1 MNKLNKKVISILFS
15 SLLVVSLVGCGNNE
29 TMNTTPIKSSTE
41 DTGFF
46 TQEVVKRYTVSKT
59 VYPNEVAKTKK
70 TFDETFIS
78 QNNQNANIVMEL
90 TEIKE
95 SEDKITDRKVKVTS
109 ETNFT
114 YDVNVPNADKT
125 KIITYYDNGLEP
137 SKDVINVDK
146 QQKKN
151 GDKAVKVA
159 IKVKEL
165 QVVDDWSWRNG
176 FNPTMQ
182 FKGYGSALYQIDE
195 THYLKHNL
203 DGSVPDITGKEE
215 ALVNYLDL
223 PTDKYRINSI
233 KWVGKEFT
241 KGGVTY
247 RNAIA
252 NGQRYQAKYKAIYEQ
267 EIELPDAKAVKLTA
281 VYTWRGIEINK
292 SHVVMAVIAGAV
304 LLAGLIAIIIMLLKK
319 KKNKNQDEDDEEQE
333 MIN

>member
-1 MNKLNKKVISILFS
+1 MNKLNKKIISILFS

-29 TMNTTPIKSSTE
+29 TMNTTPVKSSTE

-46 TQEVVKRYTVSKT
+46 TQEVNKTYTVSKT
-59 VYPNEVAKTKK
+59 IYPNEVEKVKA
-70 TFDETFIS
+70 TFSDTYIG
-78 QNNQNANIVMEL
+78 NNNIEMQL
-90 TEIKE
+90 KEIKE
-95 SEDKITDRKVKVTS
+95 TEDVITDRKVKVTS
-109 ETNFT
+109 ETDFP
-114 YDVNVPNADKT
+114 YDINIPDPDKT
-125 KIITYYDNGLEP
+125 KIITYYDNGLKP
-137 SKDVINVDK
+137 TTKIVNVDE
-146 QQKKN
+146 QKKSKN
-151 GDKAVKVA
+151 AKAVKTE

-165 QVVDDWSWRNG
+165 QLVDDWNWRDG

-182 FKGYGSALYQIDE
+182 FKGYGSALYKIDDE
-195 THYLKHNL
+195 HFLKHNL

-241 KGGVTY
+241 KGGVSY
-247 RNAIA
+247 RNAVA
-252 NGQRYQAKYKAIYEQ
+252 SGQRYEAKYKAIYEQ
-267 EIELPDAKAVKLTA
+267 EIKLPDAKAVKLTA